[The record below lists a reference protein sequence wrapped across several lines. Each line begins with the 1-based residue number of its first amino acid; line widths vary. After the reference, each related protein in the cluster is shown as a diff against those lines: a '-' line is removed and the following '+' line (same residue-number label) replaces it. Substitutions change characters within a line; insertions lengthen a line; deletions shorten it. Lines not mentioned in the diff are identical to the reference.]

1 MDWLFVADLVRE
13 SFNQVNELLLFLLL
27 LGTTLSIELSLSEK
41 QATQS
46 YLKPCFHF
54 FNPEGLLEWL
64 LPAFIEERV
73 ENLTENAAVEELLE
87 IFNGDESRRRETVF
101 DQFPHLSK
109 ILVPCPPFVML
120 PHYCCFSKSSLH
132 LHPSVFIYC
141 SRPNYPIKKTM

>member
-46 YLKPCFHF
+46 YLKSCFHF

-87 IFNGDESRRRETVF
+87 IFNGDENNLIMTQTYTREFQCAYDFSRYPF
-101 DQFPHLSK
+101 DTQ
-109 ILVPCPPFVML
+109 V
-120 PHYCCFSKSSLH
+120 
-132 LHPSVFIYC
+132 
-141 SRPNYPIKKTM
+141 